1 MPRYRVI
8 IHGENFRLK
17 LEDSWE
23 KVGFFT
29 SRFADAPDPLLAEH
43 TALEDF
49 RQSTKYRD
57 LIEMTLNSD
66 DDPPLLTGEDI
77 EEVDKSAGVG
87 ERPVGLALY
96 RESDDPSAEPGAP
109 PNGGPAT
116 RFGNSEVTEG
126 PPSVS

>member
-17 LEDSWE
+17 LEDRWE

-29 SRFADAPDPLLAEH
+29 PRFADAPDPLLAEH

-57 LIEMTLNSD
+57 LIEITLNSV
-66 DDPPLLTGEDI
+66 DDPPLLHGEDI
-77 EEVDKSAGVG
+77 EEVGASTGVG

-96 RESDDPSAEPGAP
+96 RVSDNPSAEPDAA

-116 RFGNSEVTEG
+116 LLGNSDVLEG

>member
-17 LEDSWE
+17 LEDRWE

-29 SRFADAPDPLLAEH
+29 PRFADAPDPLLAEH

-57 LIEMTLNSD
+57 LIEITLNSD
-66 DDPPLLTGEDI
+66 DDPPLLHGEDI
-77 EEVDKSAGVG
+77 EEVGASTGVG

-96 RESDDPSAEPGAP
+96 RVSDNPSAEPDAA

-116 RFGNSEVTEG
+116 LLGNSDVLEG